1 MSGKCDFPEEL
12 RMRAY
17 YFGFSETGW
26 RPVDEVLSAV
36 AQAGNGY
43 HHTESWNDSDPGEW
57 SYAEEIQMAAT
68 RAAEAARKLVA
79 CEAERI
85 RKELLAEIREMEY
98 RPFKT
103 SRPHVTSAGLLR
115 VISRLCPEEA
125 ATE

>member
-36 AQAGNGY
+36 AQAGKGY
-43 HHTESWNDSDPGEW
+43 HHTESWNDSDPGER

-68 RAAEAARKLVA
+68 RAAEAAQKLVD

-85 RKELLAEIREMEY
+85 RIELLYAIEQSEWTV
-98 RPFKT
+98 PL
-103 SRPHVTSAGLLR
+103 PGSAKVFPASVVRGAIERICLK
-115 VISRLCPEEA
+115 EEK
-125 ATE
+125 